1 MEKVKRIVLAGGPCC
16 GKTTLIKELE
26 KRGERVVHESAREVL
41 AEKNYP
47 NLIELQREIFRRQI
61 ERENTTKGVCFMDRS
76 ALEGIAY
83 CLLRNRIIPDFLN
96 SFDFSG
102 RYHQVFLLERFPLE
116 KDGLRVERDED
127 EANRVHDMISRV
139 YKERGHYPIHV
150 PRMPISE
157 RADFL
162 LSYAKELKGG
172 EK

>member
-1 MEKVKRIVLAGGPCC
+1 MKKVKRIVLAGGPCC

-26 KRGERVVHESAREVL
+26 KRGERVIHESAREVL
-41 AEKNYP
+41 AERNYS

-61 ERENTTKGVCFMDRS
+61 ERENAVNGVCFMDRS

-83 CLLRNRIIPDFLN
+83 CLLGNGIIPDFLT

-102 RYHQVFLLERFPLE
+102 RYDLIFILERFPLE
-116 KDGLRVERDED
+116 KDGIRVEKNED
-127 EANRVHDMISRV
+127 EANRVHDMISRI
-139 YKERGHYPIHV
+139 YKERGHCPIYI
-150 PRMPISE
+150 PRMPISK

-162 LSYAKELKGG
+162 LSYVKQLKGG